1 MSTWFLGGAILLA
14 LLGASAVIAFEAP
27 TRSAGGLITAFVGVA
42 IACGALGA
50 PLVPGFILWVGA
62 GAIGLLL
69 LAAVLLL
76 NLGEDER
83 GPRRLRLRPAVGG
96 PILAI
101 LWAALT
107 APLLQALPDP
117 GTPVDGTASSPPA
130 TLTSAAVAHALV
142 DDLALPFT
150 VGLLALASALVVAIA
165 LVRRR
170 T

>member
-117 GTPVDGTASSPPA
+117 GAPPDGPAPSSPA
-130 TLTSAAVAHALV
+130 LTSAAVAHAVV